1 MDHLKEYYTIE
12 EVAELVGRNRAT
24 VYNRM
29 KLLGIKPR
37 KFNLDRRAYVSAA
50 EAEQIRTVFEKPW
63 TAGEKPSSEDA
74 LGDVA

>member
-1 MDHLKEYYTIE
+1 MSQPKEFYTIE

-29 KLLGIKPR
+29 KLLGIKAR

-63 TAGEKPSSEDA
+63 TAGEKKQLE
-74 LGDVA
+74 DVA

>member
-1 MDHLKEYYTIE
+1 MSQPKEYYTIE

-29 KLLGIKPR
+29 KLLKIKPR

-50 EAEQIRTVFEKPW
+50 EAEQIRTLFEKPW
-63 TAGEKPSSEDA
+63 TAGEKP